1 VNSAAKVSLR
11 LEDGSV
17 YPETGT
23 LEFSDS
29 TVNESTG
36 TVTLRAIF
44 PNKKLYLLPGMF
56 VHALLE
62 SGTNEQALLVP
73 QQAVTYDVKGQA
85 TALLVAEDDKVELRV
100 LQISRSVGNQWLV
113 DEGLQAGDRVITEG
127 LQKVRPG
134 SVVKIAASK

>member
-1 VNSAAKVSLR
+1 
-11 LEDGSV
+11 
-17 YPETGT
+17 
-23 LEFSDS
+23 
-29 TVNESTG
+29 
-36 TVTLRAIF
+36 
-44 PNKKLYLLPGMF
+44 M
-56 VHALLE
+56 
-62 SGTNEQALLVP
+62 P